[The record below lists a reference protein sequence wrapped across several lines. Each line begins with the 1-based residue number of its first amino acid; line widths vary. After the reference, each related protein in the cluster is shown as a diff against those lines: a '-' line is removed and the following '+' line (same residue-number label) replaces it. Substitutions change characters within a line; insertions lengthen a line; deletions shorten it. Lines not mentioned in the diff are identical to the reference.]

1 MDNIAGLL
9 SLFLIGAAF
18 LSSCNAPQAPGG
30 SGSEPVL
37 LMSKQQP
44 RRRDAEWRA
53 PVPASII
60 W

>member
-37 LMSKQQP
+37 LMS
-44 RRRDAEWRA
+44 R
-53 PVPASII
+53 
-60 W
+60 